1 MVSTPPPLE
10 TLPHLIHRA
19 LDEPRDE
26 ALLERVGGVFT
37 PTSSTEL
44 LRRVEAIACAIRDA
58 GLQAG
63 DRVGLIAHD
72 CVDWIV
78 CDFATLFAGC
88 VVVPVFPT
96 QALDNTKYILEH
108 SDSKLLFVD
117 SAATRARLSGA
128 MTLPPTIVMESA
140 GDDGL
145 AAFEKRGA
153 AVRASRPELPAA
165 YQTARPNDMAVL
177 IYTSGTTGNPKGV
190 MLSHDNLVFD
200 AAEAGAHSGALTAG
214 STVISVLPFSHI
226 YEHTMIYIYLQR
238 KYRYAICHDPN
249 GLLEDLQAVRPEALT
264 CVPRIFDKVLAGIIT
279 KSAKAGK

>member
-1 MVSTPPPLE
+1 MDDPAPSRRTAGLMVSTPPPLE
-10 TLPHLIHRA
+10 TLPQLIHRA

-26 ALLERVGGVFT
+26 VLLERVDGVFA

-96 QALDNTKYILEH
+96 QALDNTKYILDH
-108 SDSKLLFVD
+108 SEAKLLFVD
-117 SAATRARLSGA
+117 TAATRARLAGA
-128 MTLPPTIVMESA
+128 MSLPPTIVMDSI

-145 AAFEKRGA
+145 ATFEARGA
-153 AVRASRPELPAA
+153 AVRAAHPELP
-165 YQTARPNDMAVL
+165 
-177 IYTSGTTGNPKGV
+177 S
-190 MLSHDNLVFD
+190 
-200 AAEAGAHSGALTAG
+200 
-214 STVISVLPFSHI
+214 
-226 YEHTMIYIYLQR
+226 
-238 KYRYAICHDPN
+238 
-249 GLLEDLQAVRPEALT
+249 
-264 CVPRIFDKVLAGIIT
+264 
-279 KSAKAGK
+279 